1 MHYLRFVVSLLVFA
15 FVLSGPLVAVGQD
28 ATPTT
33 PAEPAAQPFQPTT
46 GPGGAEFAYDGIRAQ
61 HYGPEPDGTAAP
73 TGYWLFEPIGPRSD
87 GTPVAQ
93 SPLPLVIFLHG
104 YTGTNPEIYHAWIDH
119 LVRRGAIVIYPDWQP
134 WDYTQTNN
142 EETLT
147 DVMAA
152 IAAALAELSTGDHAQ
167 PDLERVALFGHS
179 FGGMLGVQY
188 AALAAAEGLPVPKAI
203 LLASPGCWD
212 LPLQCGP
219 VPPLADLSTLP
230 ATTRLL
236 ILALADDPIVGTEP
250 ARLWPRL
257 SSVPLENR
265 DFITYVADA
274 HGAPA
279 LSPDHDIPAT
289 TLWNPLDA
297 HDWYGTWK
305 WLDALMD
312 CSFANQDCQVALGNT
327 PEQRFM
333 GTWSDGVPVAE
344 PIVTDD
350 PGSQ

>member
-1 MHYLRFVVSLLVFA
+1 M
-15 FVLSGPLVAVGQD
+15 
-28 ATPTT
+28 
-33 PAEPAAQPFQPTT
+33 
-46 GPGGAEFAYDGIRAQ
+46 
-61 HYGPEPDGTAAP
+61 TAI
-73 TGYWLFEPIGPRSD
+73 T
-87 GTPVAQ
+87 
-93 SPLPLVIFLHG
+93 
-104 YTGTNPEIYHAWIDH
+104 
-119 LVRRGAIVIYPDWQP
+119 
-134 WDYTQTNN
+134 
-142 EETLT
+142 
-147 DVMAA
+147 
-152 IAAALAELSTGDHAQ
+152 AALAELSTGEHAP

-212 LPLQCGP
+212 RPLSCGP

-236 ILALADDPIVGTEP
+236 VLALADDPIVGTEP
-250 ARLWPRL
+250 ARLWTRL

-297 HDWYGTWK
+297 YDWYGTWK
-305 WLDALMD
+305 WLDALMAVPLTG
-312 CSFANQDCQVALGNT
+312 SGARSHWATRQNSASWARGATGCQWLNRSSPT
-327 PEQRFM
+327 IR
-333 GTWSDGVPVAE
+333 
-344 PIVTDD
+344 
-350 PGSQ
+350 GSQ